1 MKGLGFFARGVAVT
15 ALVALPM
22 SAFAEGKTE
31 QARKA
36 IAAAQA
42 KVEAGNTVGA
52 AGDAPRF
59 QKQAVDALRLA
70 RDELAHHDKD
80 AAIRDA
86 THAQELADMAL
97 SASTHARQ
105 QEATD
110 QAQRQAAAAN
120 ARANDAN
127 ARAADAQASAAAA
140 QADANAAR
148 SAPPVVIQAPAPPPP
163 APTTVTTETT
173 QTTPASVTTTSKAP
187 VKRRVVHHV
196 VRHTTHPTTVTHTKT
211 TVATGTPDSN

>member
-1 MKGLGFFARGVAVT
+1 MNGLGFFARGVAIAALTAMPVT
-15 ALVALPM
+15 
-22 SAFAEGKTE
+22 AFAEGKTD

-42 KVEAGNTVGA
+42 KIDAANTVGA

-59 QKQAVDALRLA
+59 QHEAVAALQLA

-86 THAQELADMAL
+86 QHASQLADMAL
-97 SASTHARQ
+97 SASSRARLNDQ
-105 QEATD
+105 QAATEA
-110 QAQRQAAAAN
+110 AQRQAAA
-120 ARANDAN
+120 AN

-140 QADANAAR
+140 QADAAAAR
-148 SAPPVVIQAPAPPPP
+148 SAPPVVIAAPTPPPP

-173 QTTPASVTTTSKAP
+173 QTAAATTTTARP
-187 VKRRVVHHV
+187 VVKRRVVHRV
-196 VRHTTHPTTVTHTKT
+196 VHHARPTTTTRTKT
-211 TVATGTPDSN
+211 TVTTGTPN